1 MISIAPCG
9 LCGQDMLCM
18 QNVVE
23 NKEMGMVW
31 NLIFKFHWKNLLHCI
46 SLKVSYT
53 TKMSHWKGVVK
64 GNLKV
69 KDNST
74 REWKDYLQ
82 PMEIKPKK
90 KTTSSDKFL
99 ILWWG
104 DELK

>member
-1 MISIAPCG
+1 
-9 LCGQDMLCM
+9 
-18 QNVVE
+18 
-23 NKEMGMVW
+23 
-31 NLIFKFHWKNLLHCI
+31 
-46 SLKVSYT
+46 
-53 TKMSHWKGVVK
+53 MSHWKGVVK

-69 KDNST
+69 KGNLS

-82 PMEIKPKK
+82 PMEIKPI